1 MSEQDIENIEPEQ
14 ISSPYIS
21 SSPSPYVSS
30 VSSISSPML
39 ESDMTEL
46 SLPPSYSSRSPP
58 PAYEDISKLSY
69 SNNDDLSYRD

>member
-1 MSEQDIENIEPEQ
+1 
-14 ISSPYIS
+14 
-21 SSPSPYVSS
+21 
-30 VSSISSPML
+30 ML